1 PPAPSDPP
9 PPSPSPRQ
17 PTTSGDC
24 PAGISTPTALRSWPM
39 PSKMPAATTSTS
51 SPTCVGRGRTSGG
64 AGWSISCWGRTDVL
78 YQSTPTLEGRGNMT
92 KIWCQSAN
100 EHTQARIV
108 SEEWFESGFSVFDFK
123 PARGQFSDLTLKITS
138 ARLPADF
145 FEPGTMFVVSGR
157 LKSVLEEFNVH
168 AEFFPLRIIY
178 RGREYTERT
187 FYFCNI
193 LDCVE

>member
-1 PPAPSDPP
+1 
-9 PPSPSPRQ
+9 
-17 PTTSGDC
+17 
-24 PAGISTPTALRSWPM
+24 
-39 PSKMPAATTSTS
+39 
-51 SPTCVGRGRTSGG
+51 
-64 AGWSISCWGRTDVL
+64 
-78 YQSTPTLEGRGNMT
+78 MT

-193 LDCVE
+193 LDCVECLDLARGKYTFWKKPGFTDRVDKIRKLVIDEKKAAGHDLFRIAKGGEYIVCVSDRVASRIAEQQLTGVRLIEPKDWRFGVLVQE